1 MHNRE
6 RGMESGRKKGKVCVT
21 GGGSYLG
28 SLMVNMLLEK
38 GYTVHST
45 LRNLNDE
52 SKIRLLKG
60 FPDAEERLV
69 LFEADIYRPQEYESA
84 IQGCEIVFHVA
95 TPYQHQLDSQFKN
108 TTEAAVEGVRAIV
121 RHSIKSGTVRRV
133 IYTAS
138 VVAASPLKD
147 DGAAGFKDFIDETCW
162 TPLDLSL
169 DLHKGYVNSKTE
181 AERELLSYGSNEN
194 GRGLEV
200 VSLAC
205 GLVGGDTLLSYTPSS
220 VSLLLSPLQDNEA
233 TYQSL
238 KFLEDLIGKIPVVH
252 IHDVCEAHIFCA
264 ETPSINGRFLV
275 ASSFSSTA
283 DLANYYLQTHPQ
295 FHLKKYLGGPKRDIK
310 WASTKL
316 TDKGF
321 VYKHDLKMILAD
333 CIKCAKRMGE
343 L

>member
-1 MHNRE
+1 MKRE
-6 RGMESGRKKGKVCVT
+6 DYKILVIFKKSPPNKKAYCKILAINCVVTVFLFKQVLCPMFMKQALKTILESG
-21 GGGSYLG
+21 Y
-28 SLMVNMLLEK
+28 
-38 GYTVHST
+38 
-45 LRNLNDE
+45 NLQ
-52 SKIRLLKG
+52 
-60 FPDAEERLV
+60 
-69 LFEADIYRPQEYESA
+69 RPQNLE
-84 IQGCEIVFHVA
+84 
-95 TPYQHQLDSQFKN
+95 
-108 TTEAAVEGVRAIV
+108 
-121 RHSIKSGTVRRV
+121 
-133 IYTAS
+133 S
-138 VVAASPLKD
+138 VVP
-147 DGAAGFKDFIDETCW
+147 FQ
-162 TPLDLSL
+162 
-169 DLHKGYVNSKTE
+169 GYVNSKTE

-295 FHLKKYLGGPKRDIK
+295 FHLKK
-310 WASTKL
+310 
-316 TDKGF
+316 
-321 VYKHDLKMILAD
+321 
-333 CIKCAKRMGE
+333 
-343 L
+343 

>member
-1 MHNRE
+1 
-6 RGMESGRKKGKVCVT
+6 MESRRKRMKVCVT
-21 GGGSYLG
+21 GGGSYIG
-28 SLMVNMLLEK
+28 SSMVNMLLEK

-45 LRNLNDE
+45 LRNL
-52 SKIRLLKG
+52 K
-60 FPDAEERLV
+60 ERLV
-69 LFEADIYRPQEYESA
+69 LFEADIYRPQEYETA

-95 TPYQHQLDSQFKN
+95 TPYQHQVDSQFKN
-108 TTEAAVEGVRAIV
+108 TTEAAIEGVRTIV

-162 TPLDLSL
+162 TPLNLSL

-181 AERELLSYGSNEN
+181 AERELLSCGSNEN
-194 GRGLEV
+194 GRRLEV

-205 GLVGGDTLLSYTPSS
+205 GLVGGDTLLSYTPLS
-220 VSLLLSPLQDNEA
+220 VSMLLSQLQDNEA

-295 FHLKKYLGGPKRDIK
+295 FHLKKYLEGPKRNIK

-333 CIKCAKRMGE
+333 CIKCAKRMGD